1 MIIRFESVLPHPLK
15 DYTHASDSVWKNNF
29 VLDFPSKVL
38 VNATSGKGKSTFT
51 NILYGVRHDYDG
63 KILLDEKDIR
73 SFSLHAWIELR
84 KTKLSAVFQDLQL
97 FGDLTTWENLQLKN
111 SLTHHRTDVEI
122 NEMLEILGIPDKKNQ
137 IAKTLSLGQQQRVAI
152 IRALLQ
158 PFDLLLMDEPFS
170 HLDETNSRIAFDLI
184 CRETD
189 KNKGGFILTS
199 LGGKHGF
206 TFDKELKL

>member
-1 MIIRFESVLPHPLK
+1 MTLRFESVLPHPLK
-15 DYTHASDSVWKNNF
+15 DYTHATESVWKNNF

-38 VNATSGKGKSTFT
+38 VNATSGKGKSTLT

-63 KILLDEKDIR
+63 TILLDEKDIR
-73 SFSLHAWIELR
+73 FFSLHTWIELR
-84 KTKLSAVFQDLQL
+84 KTKLSAIFQDLQL

-111 SLTHHRTDVEI
+111 SLTNHRSDSEI
-122 NEMLEILGIPDKKNQ
+122 NEMLELLGIPDKKNQ
-137 IAKTLSLGQQQRVAI
+137 SAKTLSLGQQQRVAI

-158 PFDLLLMDEPFS
+158 PYELLLMDEPFS
-170 HLDETNSRIAFDLI
+170 HLDETNSSIAFDLI

-189 KNKGGFILTS
+189 KNKAGFILTS

-206 TFDKELKL
+206 TFDSELKL